1 MNVKYCL
8 HTLTHTREH
17 THTHTPSQ
25 LVLLSIRG
33 KRYVYVIF
41 VVVVFI
47 AAAVVVFVACLLLFR
62 VFFTVFRYLFT
73 VTAAASPCFVK
84 ISVSHLLICSFAQ
97 LRISSTQFRALQLAK
112 PQFVSICQRQTKQF
126 SEKWKLSDC
135 TSQIIDEFN
144 AANGHMWIIFPIRL
158 GQ

>member
-73 VTAAASPCFVK
+73 ATAAASPCFVK

-97 LRISSTQFRALQLAK
+97 LRISSTQLSSVSCTAISQA
-112 PQFVSICQRQTKQF
+112 SICF
-126 SEKWKLSDC
+126 NLP
-135 TSQIIDEFN
+135 TSNKTIFRKMETLRLHL
-144 AANGHMWIIFPIRL
+144 ANN
-158 GQ
+158 

>member
-62 VFFTVFRYLFT
+62 VFFYRISLPFYSDGSCFSLLCENFSFSFVDLFICS
-73 VTAAASPCFVK
+73 AQDQLN
-84 ISVSHLLICSFAQ
+84 SVSCTA
-97 LRISSTQFRALQLAK
+97 ISQA
-112 PQFVSICQRQTKQF
+112 SICF
-126 SEKWKLSDC
+126 NLP
-135 TSQIIDEFN
+135 TSNKTIFRKMETLRLHL
-144 AANGHMWIIFPIRL
+144 ANN
-158 GQ
+158 